1 MNVQRSTWVL
11 FAIAV
16 NGWINVPIAFSQNLT
31 DQWVEKAARPL
42 VEDQVVDGL
51 SVGYIQGKHQG
62 IVHLGSCNPAGKRP
76 DDSTLYEI
84 GSVSKVD
91 VKEAVDALPDPIAP
105 DIFYCGYAA
114 ESSFGA
120 ASYLVRREGGNVLV
134 DSPRAARPLMDRIE
148 ALGGVATMFLSHRDD
163 VGAMMRLGA
172 DIERTVLARAVRWHC
187 EDRVLRAGDTTVVF

>member
-84 GSVSKVD
+84 GSVSKVFTSLMLADLVARGELDLNAAAD
-91 VKEAVDALPDPIAP
+91 VPNAAGIRLPSREGRSITCLDLSTHRAGLPRIPFNLATTDLTNPYRDYDSTKAAVFFNQYKLPRRPGEAQK
-105 DIFYCGYAA
+105 Y
-114 ESSFGA
+114 SNFGA
-120 ASYLVRREGGNVLV
+120 SVLGYLV
-134 DSPRAARPLMDRIE
+134 
-148 ALGGVATMFLSHRDD
+148 
-163 VGAMMRLGA
+163 
-172 DIERTVLARAVRWHC
+172 
-187 EDRVLRAGDTTVVF
+187 